1 MGKSYLKVSKKDPAL
16 LFKHMLKVGNKG
28 TRETP
33 FGVNI
38 LLLLLNVRKRAKR
51 NLSDVLGSLLLI
63 LNIFLIFL

>member
-16 LFKHMLKVGNKG
+16 LFKHMLKVGNKD

-51 NLSDVLGSLLLI
+51 NLSNVLGSLLLI